1 VKSWSFD
8 RSSVRQ
14 DAINTNMQQHHC
26 GMMDRRSLLH
36 VAGFSAASVV
46 FINPN
51 EAIAADKK
59 IKDIAARL
67 EDTVLVQPPVMAG
80 SRAGTEN
87 TYYPDFLEGTWDV
100 TQTLTSVQA
109 PLGLTFIGG
118 PNAVESIAEKSMA
131 ESQKH
136 IGEPVKLRLQYVKTP
151 FGVAEDR
158 VYNTVSRLNA
168 FAGKSVV
175 ASADYADVGA
185 SNRAALVA
193 AGGSATGP
201 LQTVFVRFKGPA
213 AQKVFYEKATS
224 RLDYAHS
231 LDKTTNAFRPLIAHG
246 T

>member
-1 VKSWSFD
+1 
-8 RSSVRQ
+8 
-14 DAINTNMQQHHC
+14 
-26 GMMDRRSLLH
+26 
-36 VAGFSAASVV
+36 
-46 FINPN
+46 
-51 EAIAADKK
+51 
-59 IKDIAARL
+59 L

-100 TQTLTSVQA
+100 TQTLASVQA

-158 VYNTVSRLNA
+158 VYNSVSRLNA

-201 LQTVFVRFKGPA
+201 LQTVLVRFKGPA
-213 AQKVFYEKATS
+213 AQKVFCTSHGSQTLSENAYAVYEGQRSIFALTNESTAPPIFTDSESIWKFERIDDRHVRAKFRIAGYLNAGS
-224 RLDYAHS
+224 DKLYFEARNRAVSLQDYT
-231 LDKTTNAFRPLIAHG
+231 LVMEKIV
-246 T
+246 